1 MIGFRAA
8 EQKDAHYLIDIDIKC
23 FDYAWT
29 PEEGRQVSKYC
40 GACVATWNDTP
51 VGMAVFC
58 NDHMGSIEIVTV
70 AVKKPY
76 RNMGIARRLIFNCI
90 LYARELC
97 ATRLVMVVPESRLRP
112 GEPDDLSGWLKRL
125 QFRAQ
130 VPLLTNHFTF
140 YGEPEDGVVF
150 TLAVPLT

>member
-29 PEEGRQVSKYC
+29 PEDWRQVAKDC
-40 GACVATWNDTP
+40 MACVATWNGTP
-51 VGMAVFC
+51 VGMAIFY
-58 NDHMGSIEIVTV
+58 NDHAGSIEIVKI

-76 RNMGIARRLIFNCI
+76 RNVGIARRLLYNCA

-97 ATRLVMVVPESRLRP
+97 ATRLLMVVPEGKLRP
-112 GEPDDLSGWLKRL
+112 GDPEDISQWLGKL
-125 QFRAQ
+125 GFRAQ
-130 VPLLTNHFTF
+130 VPLLRDFFTF
-140 YGEPEDGVVF
+140 YGESEDGVVF
-150 TLAVPLT
+150 TLPIPLT